1 MLSIIFQIDDE
12 IEKHME
18 LFTEL
23 RDNPADINAIVAR
36 RRKDFTGEFFR
47 HLNFLVNAYNGLDE
61 RDGNCLPS
69 VIFLIRWLTTNKYSH
84 YDKDIKTD

>member
-1 MLSIIFQIDDE
+1 
-12 IEKHME
+12 ME

-61 RDGNCLPS
+61 RDGNYPPS
-69 VIFLIRWLTTNKYSH
+69 VFLFNHMLHFITSFISR
-84 YDKDIKTD
+84 

>member
-1 MLSIIFQIDDE
+1 
-12 IEKHME
+12 ME

-61 RDGNCLPS
+61 RDGNYPAS
-69 VIFLIRWLTTNKYSH
+69 VFLFNHMSH
-84 YDKDIKTD
+84 FTLYYFIHIKVINF

>member
-1 MLSIIFQIDDE
+1 
-12 IEKHME
+12 ME

-61 RDGNCLPS
+61 RDGNYLPS
-69 VIFLIRWLTTNKYSH
+69 VIF
-84 YDKDIKTD
+84 

>member
-1 MLSIIFQIDDE
+1 
-12 IEKHME
+12 ME

-69 VIFLIRWLTTNKYSH
+69 VIF
-84 YDKDIKTD
+84 

>member
-1 MLSIIFQIDDE
+1 MFLIQIDDE

-23 RDNPADINAIVAR
+23 RENPADINAIVAR

-61 RDGNCLPS
+61 RDGDYLPS
-69 VIFLIRWLTTNKYSH
+69 IIFYSH
-84 YDKDIKTD
+84 IALYILDSYQGD

>member
-69 VIFLIRWLTTNKYSH
+69 VIFLIR
-84 YDKDIKTD
+84 